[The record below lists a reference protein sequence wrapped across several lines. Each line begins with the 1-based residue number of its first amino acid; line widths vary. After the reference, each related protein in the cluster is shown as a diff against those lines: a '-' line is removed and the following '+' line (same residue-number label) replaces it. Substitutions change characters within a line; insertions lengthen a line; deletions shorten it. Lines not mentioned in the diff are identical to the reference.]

1 MIHKRKLILSL
12 IIILFNQQFELNA
25 QVSKQNFEILRLIRH
40 EKFDLILPD
49 AMRDNNIDM
58 WIHVAKD
65 GDPDPLDLDLGGN
78 IDFTVTDTLGYYI
91 FTDRGGDR
99 IERALFGGSAE
110 RGLYDIFDTESK
122 LRKFVEERDPKVI
135 AVNMSKW
142 LHAADGLS
150 YMSYL
155 RLTKVLGKK
164 YTKRLISSENVVTDF
179 RVRRVQSE
187 IIAFA
192 NACEIQRQIQE
203 EAIGRIQPGITK
215 REDIGWWAEDQLI
228 LSAMV
233 PRFGQNGRGPSVL
246 YSEAKNLT
254 KPKGT
259 FGETTAGFS
268 SETRKPDYIYQRG
281 DFLSWDWGVRYLNF
295 GTDYKRNAYILKE
308 GETKPPAGLQHAFNR
323 GLEARKIIRK
333 HIKAGIPGHEVLEAI
348 VIAMEKEGY
357 VYTPYSDIGSI
368 DKEIINALGENKK
381 SGFSID
387 CHPLGNTGNGDT
399 EPGAR
404 LAPFSIHRQKFTIQS
419 NHLFA
424 FEYMVHTWIP
434 EWGKRISINF
444 EDNHIVTN
452 NGVEWLYPP
461 NEKIIIIP

>member
-1 MIHKRKLILSL
+1 MIHKRNIILLL
-12 IIILFNQQFELNA
+12 IIILFTQQFDLKA
-25 QVSKQNFEILRLIRH
+25 QVSKRNFEILRLIRH

-110 RGLYDIFDTESK
+110 RGLYDIFDTESN
-122 LRKFVEERDPKVI
+122 LRKFVEERNPKVI

-268 SETRKPDYIYQRG
+268 SETRKPDYFYQRG

-333 HIKAGIPGHEVLEAI
+333 HIKAGIPAYEVLEAI

-368 DKEIINALGENKK
+368 DKEIINALGENNK
-381 SGFSID
+381 SGFYTVTSTGTILVVVFLCCKMISEVSLAFWGSPKGHKNLSKSMCILVAKPNNLRNLSILLVKY
-387 CHPLGNTGNGDT
+387 CC
-399 EPGAR
+399 
-404 LAPFSIHRQKFTIQS
+404 FS
-419 NHLFA
+419 
-424 FEYMVHTWIP
+424 
-434 EWGKRISINF
+434 
-444 EDNHIVTN
+444 
-452 NGVEWLYPP
+452 
-461 NEKIIIIP
+461 

>member
-78 IDFTVTDTLGYYI
+78 IDFTVTD
-91 FTDRGGDR
+91 
-99 IERALFGGSAE
+99 
-110 RGLYDIFDTESK
+110 
-122 LRKFVEERDPKVI
+122 
-135 AVNMSKW
+135 
-142 LHAADGLS
+142 AADGLS

-268 SETRKPDYIYQRG
+268 SETRRPDYFYQRG

-333 HIKAGIPGHEVLEAI
+333 HIKAGIPAYEVLEAI

-434 EWGKRISINF
+434 EWEKRISINF

>member
-1 MIHKRKLILSL
+1 MIYKRNLTLLL
-12 IIILFNQQFELNA
+12 IIILFNQQFDLNA
-25 QVSKQNFEILRLIRH
+25 QVSKQNYEILRLISH

-110 RGLYDIFDTESK
+110 RGLYDIFDTESR
-122 LRKFVEERDPKVI
+122 LRNFVEERD
-135 AVNMSKW
+135 
-142 LHAADGLS
+142 GLS
-150 YMSYL
+150 YMGYL

-203 EAIGRIQPGITK
+203 EAIGRIQPGITT

-228 LSAMV
+228 LAAMV
-233 PRFGQNGRGPSVL
+233 PRFGQNGSGPSVL
-246 YSEAKNLT
+246 YTEAKNLT
-254 KPKGT
+254 ESKGV

-268 SETRKPDYIYQRG
+268 LETRKPDYIYQRG

-333 HIKAGIPGHEVLEAI
+333 HIKAGVPAHEVLEAI
-348 VIAMEKEGY
+348 VIAMEKEGF

-368 DKEIINALGENKK
+368 DKEIINALGKNKK

-434 EWGKRISINF
+434 EWEKRISINY

-461 NEKIIIIP
+461 NEKIIVIP